1 MSGIFEGKN
10 LLSAEKTAEVLG
22 VKPSTIKK
30 WVHEKKIPFVKF
42 GDGKKSIVM
51 FNPKRLNQW
60 VEELSHEHES
70 ENEKQKR
77 HEKPKKSNRKVLEQ
91 FNDAVANILLYSGF
105 QFFFNFFVEKN
116 QFLHI
121 LGPPGNRGIFAKR
134 RQQ

>member
-42 GDGKKSIVM
+42 GDRKKSIVM
-51 FNPKRLNQW
+51 FNPKRLNRW
-60 VEELSHEHES
+60 VEELSHEPES
-70 ENEKQKR
+70 EDEKQKR

-91 FNDAVANILLYSGF
+91 FNNAVANI
-105 QFFFNFFVEKN
+105 
-116 QFLHI
+116 
-121 LGPPGNRGIFAKR
+121 
-134 RQQ
+134 